1 MQLTLD
7 RAILDTLLKHA
18 MSAARLVGSIDDG
31 DGGALAVGPLADDI
45 DAIVHELS
53 ELLGNPHLIAA
64 PVPSARPTY
73 DDDEPTRVRSCPA
86 LPPRKQLAEGV
97 R

>member
-7 RAILDTLLKHA
+7 RAILETLLKHA

-31 DGGALAVGPLADDI
+31 ALAIGPLADDI

-53 ELLGNPHLIAA
+53 ELLGNPHLIAS

-73 DDDEPTRVRSCPA
+73 EDDEPTRVRSCPA